1 VNHRAVPRPSLLVM
15 EDDHESP
22 RSRTRSSF
30 VQITFHVYGTCMAC
44 MVAQMDLYTNDELDF
59 YISRLE
65 GPIE

>member
-1 VNHRAVPRPSLLVM
+1 M

-30 VQITFHVYGTCMAC
+30 VQITFDVFGNCMAC
-44 MVAQMDLYTNDELDF
+44 MVAQMDLYTNDELDL